1 MAARAVSATIKPV
14 VKDFKMIRLAT
25 RADLNLVTD
34 LLVEFLLET
43 SYNKH
48 CDVIDR
54 EHIKKL
60 VFSVLHHG
68 YIWLY
73 FNQEIAIGLLVAVKE
88 QNIWMPN
95 KTSLRELVW
104 FVREEYR
111 GTLGAG
117 RLFIKFCEQG
127 DALLDKDEIQGYFT
141 TRMTSTTDYD
151 LERRGF
157 RLTEK
162 LYLKDN

>member
-1 MAARAVSATIKPV
+1 
-14 VKDFKMIRLAT
+14 MIRPAT
-25 RADLNLVTD
+25 RTDLNTVTD
-34 LLVEFLLET
+34 LLVEFLLQT

-48 CDVIDR
+48 TDVIDR
-54 EHIKKL
+54 EHIKKI
-60 VFSVLHHG
+60 VFSVLHQG

-73 FNQEIAIGLLVAVKE
+73 FNGDVAVGLLVAVKE

-95 KTSLRELVW
+95 KTSLREMVW
-104 FVREEYR
+104 YVREEYR
-111 GTLGAG
+111 KTLGAG

-127 DALLDKDEIQGYFT
+127 DLLLSKDEIQGYFT

-151 LERRGF
+151 LESRGF

-162 LYLKDN
+162 LYIKEN

>member
-1 MAARAVSATIKPV
+1 
-14 VKDFKMIRLAT
+14 MIRLAT
-25 RADLNLVTD
+25 RADLNIVTD

-43 SYNKH
+43 AYNKH
-48 CDVIDR
+48 TDVIDKQ
-54 EHIKKL
+54 HLTKI
-60 VFSVLHHG
+60 VFSVLHSG

-73 FNQEIAIGLLVAVKE
+73 FNGEVAVGMLIAVRE

-95 KTSLRELVW
+95 KSSLREMVW
-104 FVREEYR
+104 YVRDEYR
-111 GTLGAG
+111 KTIGGG

-127 DALLDKDEIQGYFT
+127 EQLIKEKKIDGYFT
-141 TRMTSTTDYD
+141 TRMSSTQDYD
-151 LERRGF
+151 LESRGF

>member
-1 MAARAVSATIKPV
+1 
-14 VKDFKMIRLAT
+14 MIRLAT
-25 RADLNLVTD
+25 RSDLNLVAD

-43 SYNKH
+43 SYDKH
-48 CDVIDR
+48 TEVIDR

-60 VFSVLHHG
+60 VFTVIHHG

-73 FNQEIAIGLLVAVKE
+73 FNEEVAIGLLVAVKE
-88 QNIWMPN
+88 QNMWMPN

-111 GTLGAG
+111 STIGAG
-117 RLFIKFCEQG
+117 RLFIKFCEQ
-127 DALLDKDEIQGYFT
+127 AETLLNNDEIQGYFT
-141 TRMTSTTDYD
+141 TRMTTTRDYD
-151 LERRGF
+151 LESRGF

-162 LYLKDN
+162 LYLKD

>member
-1 MAARAVSATIKPV
+1 
-14 VKDFKMIRLAT
+14 MIRLAT

-34 LLVEFLLET
+34 LIIEFLTDT
-43 SYNKH
+43 SYTKH
-48 CDVIDR
+48 TEVIDR

-60 VFSVLHHG
+60 VFSVIHHG

-73 FNQEIAIGLLVAVKE
+73 FNDKIAVGLLVAVKE

-104 FVREEYR
+104 YVREEYR
-111 GTLGAG
+111 GTIGAG
-117 RLFIKFCEQG
+117 RLFIEFCQQADE
-127 DALLDKDEIQGYFT
+127 LLNNDEIQGYFT
-141 TRMTSTTDYD
+141 TRMSSTQDYD
-151 LERRGF
+151 LESRGF

-162 LYLKDN
+162 LYLKD

>member
-1 MAARAVSATIKPV
+1 
-14 VKDFKMIRLAT
+14 MIRLAT
-25 RADLNLVTD
+25 RTDLNTVADLV
-34 LLVEFLLET
+34 VEFLQTT
-43 SYNKH
+43 SYSNH
-48 CDVIDR
+48 TNGINQ

-60 VFSVLHHG
+60 VFSMLHHG

-73 FNQEIAIGLLVAVKE
+73 FNDKVAVGLLIAIKE
-88 QNIWMPN
+88 QNVWMPD

-104 FVREEYR
+104 YVREEYR

-127 DALLDKDEIQGYFT
+127 DALLAKDQIQGYFT

-162 LYLKDN
+162 LYIKDI

>member
-1 MAARAVSATIKPV
+1 
-14 VKDFKMIRLAT
+14 MIRLAT

-34 LLVEFLLET
+34 LILEFLQST
-43 SYNKH
+43 SYTKH
-48 CDVIDR
+48 TDVIDK

-60 VFSVLHHG
+60 VFSVIHHG

-73 FNQEIAIGLLVAVKE
+73 FNEEVAVGLLIAVKE

-104 FVREEYR
+104 YVREEYR
-111 GTLGAG
+111 GTIGAG
-117 RLFIKFCEQG
+117 RLFIKFCEQA
-127 DALLDKDEIQGYFT
+127 DVLLNNNTIQGYFT
-141 TRMTSTTDYD
+141 TRMSTTRDYD
-151 LERRGF
+151 LESRGF

-162 LYLKDN
+162 LYIKD

>member
-1 MAARAVSATIKPV
+1 
-14 VKDFKMIRLAT
+14 MIRLAT
-25 RADLNLVTD
+25 RSDLNIVTD
-34 LLVEFLLET
+34 LLIEFLQTT
-43 SYNKH
+43 SYDKH
-48 CDVIDR
+48 TLVIDR
-54 EHIKKL
+54 EHIKQL

-73 FNQEIAIGLLVAVKE
+73 FNEQVAIGLLVAVKE
-88 QNIWMPN
+88 QSMWVPD

-117 RLFIKFCEQG
+117 RLFIKFCEQ
-127 DALLDKDEIQGYFT
+127 AEILLNNNEIQGYFT
-141 TRMTSTTDYD
+141 TRMTTTRDYD
-151 LERRGF
+151 LESRGF

-162 LYLKDN
+162 LYLKD

>member
-1 MAARAVSATIKPV
+1 
-14 VKDFKMIRLAT
+14 MIRLAT
-25 RADLNLVTD
+25 RSDINVVAD

-43 SYNKH
+43 SYNNH
-48 CDVIDR
+48 TEVIDR

-60 VFSVLHHG
+60 VFTVIHHG

-73 FNQEIAIGLLVAVKE
+73 FNEEVAIGLLVAVKE
-88 QNIWMPN
+88 QNMWMPN

-104 FVREEYR
+104 YVREEYR

-117 RLFIKFCEQG
+117 RLFIKFCEQ
-127 DALLDKDEIQGYFT
+127 AEKLLNNNEIQGYFT
-141 TRMTSTTDYD
+141 TRMTTTRDYD
-151 LERRGF
+151 LESRGF

-162 LYLKDN
+162 LYIKD

>member
-1 MAARAVSATIKPV
+1 
-14 VKDFKMIRLAT
+14 MIRLAT
-25 RADLNLVTD
+25 RSDLNLVTD
-34 LLVEFLLET
+34 LVIEFLNAT
-43 SYNKH
+43 SYDKH
-48 CDVIDR
+48 TDVIDR

-60 VFSVLHHG
+60 VFTVIHHG

-73 FNQEIAIGLLVAVKE
+73 FNEEVAIGLLVAVRE
-88 QNIWMPN
+88 QNMWMPN

-117 RLFIKFCEQG
+117 RLFIKFCEQ
-127 DALLDKDEIQGYFT
+127 AEMLLNNNEIQGYFT
-141 TRMTSTTDYD
+141 TRMTTTRDYD
-151 LERRGF
+151 LESRGF

-162 LYLKDN
+162 LYLKD

>member
-1 MAARAVSATIKPV
+1 
-14 VKDFKMIRLAT
+14 MIRPAT
-25 RADLNLVTD
+25 RTDLNTVTD
-34 LLVEFLLET
+34 LIVEFLSST

-48 CDVIDR
+48 TENIDR
-54 EHIKKL
+54 QHLAKI
-60 VFSVLHHG
+60 VFSLLHSG

-73 FNQEIAIGLLVAVKE
+73 FNGEIAVGLLAAVRE
-88 QNIWMPN
+88 QNVWMPN

-104 FVREEYR
+104 YVREEYR

-117 RLFIKFCEQG
+117 RLFVKFCEQG
-127 DALLDKDEIQGYFT
+127 DVLLANDQIQGYFT

-157 RLTEK
+157 KLTEK
-162 LYLKDN
+162 LYIKDI